1 MEQPQNLPTPI
12 HSKTGLTGQV
22 ATAFNQPRIR
32 DLGQNAPVEIKK
44 LLGQL
49 FILTGLRKENFPDE
63 LQTGILI
70 QFIFE
75 DLGQYT
81 LEEIKLAFRM
91 AVKGD
96 LNVEANHYQSFS
108 APYIASIVS
117 GYVQVR
123 TSTLR
128 AIRANENALKID
140 SKMEHTDQ
148 EKKTI
153 RKDYILT
160 CILKPYQY
168 FLKTGGLTFGITPMS
183 IIYKTLTEDLKLL
196 VVDPSR
202 KKEIHTQAVEMAK
215 KSLSK
220 PVQNLEEHR
229 ALKSLKEKV
238 EKEGIEKALDME
250 IKSFC
255 YEMAVKEYFTQC
267 KQDGID
273 LEALILPQL

>member
-1 MEQPQNLPTPI
+1 M
-12 HSKTGLTGQV
+12 GQV

-32 DLGQNAPVEIKK
+32 ELGQNAPVEIKK

-123 TSTLR
+123 TTTLR

-148 EKKTI
+148 EKKNI

-160 CILKPYQY
+160 CILKPYQF
-168 FLKTGGLTFGITPMS
+168 FLKSGSLTFGITPMS

-196 VVDPSR
+196 VVEPSR
-202 KKEIHTQAVEMAK
+202 KKEIHAQAVEMAYK
-215 KSLSK
+215 QLEK
-220 PVQNLEEHR
+220 PVQTMEEYRNLQT
-229 ALKSLKEKV
+229 LKEKV
-238 EKEGIEKALDME
+238 EKDGIEKVMDME

-255 YEMAVKEYFTQC
+255 YDVAVKDYFKKC
-267 KQDGID
+267 KADGID
-273 LEALILPQL
+273 LEGLILPKL

>member
-12 HSKTGLTGQV
+12 PSKTGLTGQV

-196 VVDPSR
+196 VVEPAK
-202 KKEIHTQAVEMAK
+202 KKEMYAKAVEMAK